1 MLLFVHN
8 CDDRN
13 DTVLPNTHPMLS
25 LGLSILLTE
34 NYLGILRSLDNYIK
48 SLRAKVT
55 ENDCVDNFLRI
66 VSSAGNFCEN
76 L

>member
-1 MLLFVHN
+1 
-8 CDDRN
+8 
-13 DTVLPNTHPMLS
+13 MLS

-34 NYLGILRSLDNYIK
+34 NYLGILRSLDNNIK

-55 ENDCVDNFLRI
+55 ENDRVDNFLRI